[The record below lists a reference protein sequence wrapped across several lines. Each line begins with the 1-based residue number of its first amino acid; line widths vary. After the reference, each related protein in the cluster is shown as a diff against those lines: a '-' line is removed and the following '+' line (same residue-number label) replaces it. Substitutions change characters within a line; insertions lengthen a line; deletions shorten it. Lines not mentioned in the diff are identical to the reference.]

1 MARSRQLEENQILLA
16 ELRESE
22 LTPETVERWR
32 QVLRDPHAS
41 TITQAAKILGQRG
54 LTDLNTELA
63 ETFIRLMQKPVKRD
77 PNCLAKAAIADT
89 LYRLESHNHPLFLQ
103 GIRHVQM
110 EPVWGG
116 SVDTAATLRGNCAL
130 GLVRMHYPNVITEL
144 ADLLADPEGS
154 ARMVAA
160 RAIAYTEDP
169 QGIPLLRLRAKIG
182 DEPQVLSEYLA
193 ALLKLAPQQSM
204 AFVSNFL
211 SDTNQQVQELVALVL
226 GESRQP
232 TALEPL
238 QTWWQGVQDPE
249 LRITGLLAIAML
261 RTDEAFQFLLDRV
274 ADGSDQTAQEAIQ
287 ALEIYRQ
294 DHDLWHRVC
303 DVRDNRGKSL

>member
-1 MARSRQLEENQILLA
+1 MARSRQLEENQVLLA
-16 ELRESE
+16 ELREAP
-22 LTPETVERWR
+22 LTPATREQWR
-32 QVLRDPHAS
+32 QVLRDTHAA

-54 LTDLNTELA
+54 LTDFNTDLA
-63 ETFIRLMQKPVKRD
+63 ETFTRLMQKPVKRD

-89 LYRLESHNHPLFLQ
+89 LYRLESHNHTLFLQ

-130 GLVRMHYPNVITEL
+130 GLVRMHYADVMTEL
-144 ADLLADPEGS
+144 ADLLADPEGP

-169 QGIPLLRLRAKIG
+169 QGIPLLRLRAKMG
-182 DEPQVLSEYLA
+182 DEPPVLSEYLA
-193 ALLKLAPQQSM
+193 ALLKLAPEQSLT
-204 AFVSNFL
+204 FVSEFL
-211 SDTNQQVQELVALVL
+211 NDTNQQVQELVALVL

-232 TALEPL
+232 EALEHL
-238 QTWWQGVQDPE
+238 KNWWQTVRDLE
-249 LRITGLLAIAML
+249 LRVTGLLAIAML
-261 RTDEAFQFLLDRV
+261 RTDKAFQFLLDLV
-274 ADGSDQTAQEAIQ
+274 AEENDSTAQEAIK

-294 DHDLWHRVC
+294 DYDLWQRVC
-303 DVRDNRGKSL
+303 EVRDKRKSHQ

>member
-16 ELRESE
+16 ELRESA
-22 LTPETVERWR
+22 LTPETVKRWR
-32 QVLRDPHAS
+32 QVLRDTHAS

-54 LTDLNTELA
+54 LTDLNPDLA
-63 ETFIRLMQKPVKRD
+63 ETFTRLMQKPVKRD

-89 LYRLESHNHPLFLQ
+89 LYRLESHNHALFLQ

-130 GLVRMHYPNVITEL
+130 GLVRMHYPNVMTEL
-144 ADLLADPEGS
+144 ADLLADPEGP

-193 ALLKLAPQQSM
+193 ALLKLAPQQSIP
-204 AFVSNFL
+204 FVSEFL
-211 SDTNQQVQELVALVL
+211 SDTNQQVQELGALVL

-232 TALEPL
+232 EALGSL
-238 QTWWQGVQDPE
+238 QNWWQGVQDPE
-249 LRITGLLAIAML
+249 LRITGLLAMAML
-261 RTDEAFQFLLDRV
+261 RTDEAFQFLLALV

-294 DHDLWHRVC
+294 DYDLWQRIC
-303 DVRDNRGKSL
+303 QVRDNRHQN

>member
-1 MARSRQLEENQILLA
+1 MARSRQLEENQVLLA
-16 ELRESE
+16 ELREAP
-22 LTPETVERWR
+22 LTPATLEQWR
-32 QVLRDPHAS
+32 QVLRDTHAS

-54 LTDLNTELA
+54 LTDLNTDLA
-63 ETFIRLMQKPVKRD
+63 ETFTRLMQKPVKRD

-89 LYRLESHNHPLFLQ
+89 LYRLESHNHTLFLQ

-130 GLVRMHYPNVITEL
+130 GLVRMHYADVMTEL
-144 ADLLADPEGS
+144 ADLLADPEGP

-169 QGIPLLRLRAKIG
+169 QGIPLLRLRAKMG
-182 DEPQVLSEYLA
+182 DEPPVLSEYLA
-193 ALLKLAPQQSM
+193 ALLKLAPEQSL
-204 AFVSNFL
+204 AFVSEFL
-211 SDTNQQVQELVALVL
+211 NDTHQQVQELVALVL

-232 TALEPL
+232 EALEHL
-238 QTWWQGVQDPE
+238 QNWWQTVRDLE
-249 LRITGLLAIAML
+249 LRVTGLLAIAML
-261 RTDEAFQFLLDRV
+261 RTDKAFQFLLDLV
-274 ADGSDQTAQEAIQ
+274 AEENDSTAQEAIK

-294 DHDLWHRVC
+294 DYDLWQRVC
-303 DVRDNRGKSL
+303 EVSDQRKNNQ

>member
-1 MARSRQLEENQILLA
+1 MARSRQLEENQLLLA
-16 ELRESE
+16 ELRESP
-22 LTPETVERWR
+22 LTPETVEQWR
-32 QVLRDPHAS
+32 QILHDTHAS

-54 LTDLNTELA
+54 LTDLNSDLA
-63 ETFIRLMQKPVKRD
+63 ETFARLMQKPVKRD

-89 LYRLESHNHPLFLQ
+89 LYRLESHNHTLFLQ

-130 GLVRMHYPNVITEL
+130 GLVRMHYPNVMTEL
-144 ADLLADPEGS
+144 ADLLADPEGP

-193 ALLKLAPQQSM
+193 ALLKLAPQQSIP
-204 AFVSNFL
+204 FVSEFL
-211 SDTNQQVQELVALVL
+211 RDTNQQVQELVALVL
-226 GESRQP
+226 GESRQ
-232 TALEPL
+232 TAALDPL
-238 QTWWQGVQDPE
+238 QNWWQGIQDPE

-261 RTDEAFQFLLDRV
+261 RTDDAFQFLLGLV
-274 ADGSDQTAQEAIQ
+274 ADGSDKTAQEAIQ

-294 DHDLWHRVC
+294 DYDLWQRVC
-303 DVRDNRGKSL
+303 EVRDNRHQS